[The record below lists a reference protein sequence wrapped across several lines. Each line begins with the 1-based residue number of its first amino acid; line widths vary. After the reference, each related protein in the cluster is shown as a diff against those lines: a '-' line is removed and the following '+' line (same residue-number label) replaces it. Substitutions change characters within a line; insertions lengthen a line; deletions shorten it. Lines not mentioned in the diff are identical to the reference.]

1 MIITKKWAMPNSK
14 TFTILPI
21 KELIIKYLQE
31 NGIVLDPFANEMS
44 IKNVIKSKYIS
55 NDLDSSYQC
64 DYSMDALEFFKM
76 FDNNSIDLIL
86 FDPPYSPRQV
96 KECYTELEL
105 TVTIEQTGAQYW
117 SNLKNEIQRIL
128 KIGGKVI
135 SFGWNTNGIGINRG
149 FQIEEILIVA
159 HGGSKNDTLCTV
171 ETKLFYQDNLFEL
184 GEEDGIREKNKN
196 RIISRPF

>member
-21 KELIIKYLQE
+21 KELIIKYLPE